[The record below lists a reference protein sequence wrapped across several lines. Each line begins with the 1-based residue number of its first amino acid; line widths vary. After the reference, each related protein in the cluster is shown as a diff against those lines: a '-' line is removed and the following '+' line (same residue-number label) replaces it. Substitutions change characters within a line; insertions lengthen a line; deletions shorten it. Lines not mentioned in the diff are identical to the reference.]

1 MLKTLLT
8 IMIYINCLINVFSK
22 NLLKKIKESLLSTFF
37 LKISFIKVFSFNL
50 NIRVIKLN

>member
-37 LKISFIKVFSFNL
+37 FKNIVYKSF
-50 NIRVIKLN
+50 